1 VLADKPY
8 AQLIG
13 ISALSFLFVF
23 STSCGLMK
31 IPPYDD
37 YVGPARKPS
46 PEDARAIGSKPLETE
61 VTPPKPMLEGPIEIR
76 VEDAILL
83 ALENNRSLQVERF
96 NPSIQ
101 QTFEEQERAV
111 FDPVIGGGFSG
122 SRERT
127 ELQSSTTG
135 TITEIR
141 MSETG
146 GDIGVSQFLPTGTE
160 VGIDLSTERTWS
172 DRYSDRH
179 ATRAG
184 MTVTQ
189 ALLRGVGLNANLARL
204 RQARLDTLSSQYEL
218 RGFAESIVA
227 FTEETYW
234 DYILAQRQI
243 EIVTVSLELAEQ
255 QLRETEERVKI
266 GTLAEVEL
274 AAAQAEI
281 ANRRVN
287 LINARNALA
296 RTRLQLLRLLNPP
309 STELW
314 DRELILR
321 DQPVVP
327 EVILDQVTSH
337 VEVALI
343 MRPELN
349 QARLDVQHGDLEI
362 AKTKNGLLPV
372 MDLFITLG
380 KTGYADSFGMSVS
393 DLDGKGYDISGK
405 IIMAY
410 PLHNRD
416 ARARHQRAI
425 LDRSQAME
433 AVDNL
438 AQLIQVEVR
447 TAYIEVKRFEEQVAA
462 TAAARK
468 SQEEKVRAETE
479 KFRVGRSTTFL
490 VAAAQRDLLISQ
502 IAEIQAVVDYLKA
515 LVTLYRLEGSLLERR
530 GISAP
535 GREPVELS
543 MQKKWPGNFQDFS
556 RKNETLKKTGQ

>member
-1 VLADKPY
+1 
-8 AQLIG
+8 
-13 ISALSFLFVF
+13 
-23 STSCGLMK
+23 MK
-31 IPPYDD
+31 TPPYDD
-37 YVGPARKPS
+37 YIGPMRKPP
-46 PEDARAIGSKPLETE
+46 PEDAAGIDAKPLQTE
-61 VTPPKPMLEGPIEIR
+61 VTPLMPMLEGPMEIT
-76 VEDAILL
+76 VEDALLL

-101 QTFEEQERAV
+101 QTFEEQERAE
-111 FDPVIGGGFSG
+111 FDPLISGGFFG

-127 ELQSSTTG
+127 EVQSSTTG
-135 TITEIR
+135 RITEIR
-141 MSETG
+141 RSETG
-146 GDIGVSQFLPTGTE
+146 GDIGISQFLPTGTE
-160 VGIDLSTERTWS
+160 IGIDLSTERTWS
-172 DRYSDRH
+172 DRLSDRH

-189 ALLRGVGLNANLARL
+189 ALLRGFGLNANLARL

-218 RGFAESIVA
+218 RGFAESLVA
-227 FTEETYW
+227 FVEETYW

-255 QLRETEERVKI
+255 QLRETEERVRI
-266 GTLAEVEL
+266 GTLAEIEL

-296 RTRLQLLRLLNPP
+296 TTRLQLLRLLNPP

-321 DQPVVP
+321 DQPIVP
-327 EVILDQVTSH
+327 EAILEEVTSH

-349 QARLDVQHGDLEI
+349 QARLDVQRGDLEVV
-362 AKTKNGLLPV
+362 KTKNGLLPV

-380 KTGYADSFGMSVS
+380 KTGYADSFGRSVS
-393 DLDGKGYDISGK
+393 DLDGNGYDISGE
-405 IIMAY
+405 IIVAY
-410 PLHNRD
+410 PLRNRD
-416 ARARHQRAI
+416 ARALHRRAI
-425 LDRSQAME
+425 LSRSQAME

-438 AQLIQVEVR
+438 AQLVQVDVR
-447 TAYIEVKRFEEQVAA
+447 MAYIEVKRFKEQVAA

-468 SQEEKVRAETE
+468 SQEEKLRAETE

-490 VAAAQRDLLISQ
+490 VAAAQRDLLVSQ
-502 IAEIQAVVDYLKA
+502 IAEIQAVVNYLKA

-543 MQKKWPGNFQDFS
+543 MQGKWHDNPENLS
-556 RKNETLKKTGQ
+556 ARTKP